1 MKTDPLN
8 TSWSVI
14 NQSIHQP
21 ACFNGGGSCAATVS
35 YKLTCGG
42 DEKKRLW
49 TNMLPHPSGSCGSM
63 KLFHSSVDSFQSRQ
77 FAGILTNETKNHGV
91 QTPAFVLVQVDVI
104 SCCLTRFLR
113 RRRVSCR
120 VTGRGPLITDVWPVS
135 PRDSWWRSSGSDVS
149 LPAPP
154 AALVQ
159 WTDPQTF
166 SLLLSN
172 SRLPLSA
179 SHRGF

>member
-1 MKTDPLN
+1 MCVCVVILFPLIGMKTDPLN

-77 FAGILTNETKNHGV
+77 FAGILTNETKKSWSLDSNFCARASG
-91 QTPAFVLVQVDVI
+91 
-104 SCCLTRFLR
+104 CYFLL
-113 RRRVSCR
+113 
-120 VTGRGPLITDVWPVS
+120 P
-135 PRDSWWRSSGSDVS
+135 DS
-149 LPAPP
+149 LPPAPP
-154 AALVQ
+154 GQLQGHRPGAADHGCLAGFTPGLLVAEQ
-159 WTDPQTF
+159 WQR
-166 SLLLSN
+166 
-172 SRLPLSA
+172 RLPA
-179 SHRGF
+179 SPCSRPCSVD